1 MTRQQ
6 QFLINLI
13 VTVLNTKKNKQNFE
27 DPDSSEDLN
36 WETIQYLMSEKK
48 LLTYILFVETG
59 KFDQLKT
66 PEIMSRVAATLQQSI
81 AFEYEW
87 NQLQTIF
94 EKHGVDCLPL
104 KGINIRNYYPD
115 ILLRPMCD
123 LDILYRE
130 EQNETMKSALAEAGY
145 WLQAEGIKHDH
156 FVNDYGVHV
165 EMHREMVEAGTSY
178 REYYQNIWNKVRKVE
193 GYQHIFKLSPED
205 EYIFV
210 IVHMKEHFIRGEA
223 ELKMLTDVYV
233 MQKQCDL
240 DKEYI
245 RKELDVIGLSEFEGN
260 ISRLAQNW
268 FSGECKV
275 DDDLVELS
283 EYLLGNQKYN
293 TEKDSFFAFSTHGN
307 KVKYFI
313 YAVFPS
319 LPRMQSMFPWLRKWP
334 VLLPAAWMIRIVRAI
349 RYRQHNIRTEW
360 TRLKN
365 INKSNYEQGRELN
378 AMFRRYGLGEN
389 DYE

>member
-1 MTRQQ
+1 MTKEQL
-6 QFLINLI
+6 FSLNL
-13 VTVLNTKKNKQNFE
+13 VSVVHNTETEMSYSRMLFYDEMSHENIQSYIKKNNLATYLLFLQDGGFE
-27 DPDSSEDLN
+27 QLKIPALRSCIAS
-36 WETIQYLMSEKK
+36 TIQ
-48 LLTYILFVETG
+48 
-59 KFDQLKT
+59 
-66 PEIMSRVAATLQQSI
+66 QST
-81 AFEYEW
+81 ALEYEW
-87 NQLQTIF
+87 GQLQTIL
-94 EKHGVDCLPL
+94 EKRGVDCIPL

-115 ILLRPMCD
+115 ILLRTMCD

-130 EQNETMKSALAEAGY
+130 EQNETMKSALEEAGY
-145 WLQAEGIKHDH
+145 RLQAEGIKHDH

-178 REYYQNIWNKVRKVE
+178 REYYQNIWDKVRKVE

-245 RKELDVIGLSEFEGN
+245 RKELDVIRLNKFEEN
-260 ISRLAQNW
+260 ISRLAKNW
-268 FSGECKV
+268 FSGECRV

-293 TEKDSFFAFSTHGN
+293 TEKNSFFAFSAHGS

-319 LPRMQSMFPWLRKWP
+319 LPRMQSMFPWLRKWS
-334 VLLPAAWMIRIVRAI
+334 VLLPVAWTIRIVRAI

-365 INKSNYEQGRELN
+365 INKSNYEQGRKLN